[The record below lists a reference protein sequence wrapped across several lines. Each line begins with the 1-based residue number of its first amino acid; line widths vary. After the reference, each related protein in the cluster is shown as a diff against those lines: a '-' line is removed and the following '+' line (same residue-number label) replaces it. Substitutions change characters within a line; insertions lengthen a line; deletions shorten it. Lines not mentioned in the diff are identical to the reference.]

1 MEKTRQGKH
10 VQKNLVRPLPKAFFE
25 KPVLIL
31 DSGQSVA
38 ESVFLER
45 FRKYVY
51 EMLQKLSTRGDKPS
65 VWIVYPEPTLWAR
78 YGAYPVNEYEEYEV
92 RPVRR
97 MKPLDSRGFMA
108 TVIQFEEGCF
118 PLRIPAPWRTFN
130 SKSRRAVGVYLNPTE
145 QDLKFVKNCWED
157 FKRPYNMPEFHIG
170 APADRK
176 FPAGFTAWTDLVWTF
191 DKEARDNLQEAFEP
205 WFARCLP
212 WWRWWKT
219 EKDHK
224 YEAVAAPNWRS
235 TAVMRHPETAKR
247 WGEALGL
254 SVTEPK
260 NDGTWEDFLLGTDTS
275 FYILASAKEQVPFD
289 AMIALARGA
298 TLVAPDVPIF
308 QNLPGKKQLYP
319 AKMSGDRIIWSQTEV
334 EQFLKGKPHG
344 LDGNTEHSSD

>member
-1 MEKTRQGKH
+1 MGNTPVITAET
-10 VQKNLVRPLPKAFFE
+10 KNLVAKSYRPLPQDFFE
-25 KPVLIL
+25 RPVLLL

-38 ESVFLER
+38 ESVFLEK
-45 FRKYVY
+45 FREYIYKLLAKY
-51 EMLQKLSTRGDKPS
+51 STKGNRPS
-65 VWIVYPEPTLWAR
+65 VWLLYPDKRHWAR
-78 YGAYPVNEYEEYEV
+78 HGAFDVSGFEEWEV

-97 MKPLDSRGFMA
+97 MRELEGGGFMS
-108 TVIQFEEGCF
+108 TVAAFEDGCHH
-118 PLRIPAPWRTFN
+118 LKIDAPWRTYN
-130 SKSRRAVGVYLNPTE
+130 SKRRRAVGVYLNPTE

-344 LDGNTEHSSD
+344 LDSSK